1 MGQAAEH
8 LHLDLCC
15 RLLEV
20 ARAVDTT
27 VAPEELVA
35 VVPLLA
41 VEAETGNL
49 AAAVA
54 VDMI

>member
-41 VEAETGNL
+41 VEAET
-49 AAAVA
+49 
-54 VDMI
+54 